1 MSTKK
6 IAAKPKNSSAFTSNS
21 LRHTPLRLTEPNHR

>member
-6 IAAKPKNSSAFTSNS
+6 MAAKPKKSSALTSNS
-21 LRHTPLRLTEPNHR
+21 LRHTPLRLTDPNHK